1 MCPSSTLTTT
11 LSEVAFHSMSGHIIL
26 CGDDALAT
34 RIIEELNATG
44 MRVVT
49 VQSAA
54 ALAAAEVA
62 DAQAV
67 ICADDDDELNLEI
80 ALLARQANPNVR
92 VVARLGN
99 GVLREAMA
107 QDNGPGAILD
117 VADLAASSVVEACL
131 ARTTHTISVAGIDF
145 VVSGADAPH
154 DGTLREIYGDLAPVA
169 VIHGENSDT
178 PGEVVACPGRDLRV
192 RQGDWTAMIG
202 TADELVEQ
210 GIKVP
215 RPLSHRKL
223 RRPPVRRFIDAVR
236 LIRDD
241 INPMF
246 YRALAASFSLWIGST
261 VLLRFAYQHP
271 PGMTWIDALYFTTE
285 TIATVGYGDF
295 SFMHQPMWLRIWG
308 IGLMFAG
315 VTTTAILV
323 AFVADVLLSRRF
335 AHSAGR
341 RKVRHLR
348 NHVIVVGL
356 GSFGIRVVS
365 DLTAAG
371 YDVAVIERDDDN
383 RYLTTAARLDVPVI
397 FGDATLRQTLES
409 ARIDQAR
416 AVAVLTRND
425 IVNIETAIVLKE
437 MLGPRTMP
445 EVNRPDVPIVLRVYD
460 RTLGAA
466 VAQRFGFENVRS
478 TVELG
483 APWFIGAAL
492 GLQVLGTFSVGHRSF
507 MVGGLYVKLGSEL
520 DGMRMGDLSTQTRV
534 IAITRPGAPR
544 RLHPRR
550 DAKLNAGDTAYLVGP
565 YRELLD
571 TLRKG
576 QGAQQPDITDPA
588 TTG

>member
-1 MCPSSTLTTT
+1 
-11 LSEVAFHSMSGHIIL
+11 MSGYIIV
-26 CGDDALAT
+26 CGDDPLGL
-34 RIIEELNATG
+34 RIVEELSNAGTS
-44 MRVVT
+44 VVT
-49 VQSAA
+49 LQDPEG
-54 ALAAAEVA
+54 LAAAGVA

-67 ICADDDDELNLEI
+67 ICADDDDALNLEI
-80 ALLARQANPNVR
+80 ALLARQANPHVR
-92 VVARLGN
+92 VVARLAN

-117 VADLAASSVVEACL
+117 VADLAAASVVEACL

-145 VVSGADAPH
+145 VVSGADAPR
-154 DGTLREIYGDLAPVA
+154 DATLRDIFGDLAPVA
-169 VIHGENSDT
+169 VIHDGNSDT
-178 PGEVVACPGRDLRV
+178 PGHVVACPGRDYQV
-192 RQGDWTAMIG
+192 HAGDWTAMIG
-202 TADELVEQ
+202 TAEELTEQ
-210 GIKVP
+210 GVTIP
-215 RPLSHRKL
+215 RPLAHSRA
-223 RRPPVRRFIDAVR
+223 RRPPLRRVIDAVR

-246 YRALAASFSLWIGST
+246 YRALAVSFGLLIGST
-261 VLLRFAYQHP
+261 VLLRFAYKHP

-323 AFVADVLLSRRF
+323 AFIADVLLSRRF
-335 AHSAGR
+335 SQSAGR

-348 NHVIVVGL
+348 HHVIVVGL
-356 GSFGIRVVS
+356 GSFGVRVVS

-383 RYLTTAARLDVPVI
+383 RYLSTAARLDVPVI

-409 ARIDQAR
+409 ARIDEAR
-416 AVAVLTRND
+416 AVAVLTQDD
-425 IVNIETAIVLKE
+425 IANIEIGIVLQE
-437 MLGPRTMP
+437 MLGPRTLP
-445 EVNRPDVPIVLRVYD
+445 EINRPDVPIVLRVYD

-466 VAQRFGFENVRS
+466 VAARFGFENVLS

-492 GLQVLGTFSVGHRSF
+492 GLQVLGTFSVGQRSF
-507 MVGGLYVKLGSEL
+507 MVGGMYVAPGSEL
-520 DGMRMGDLSTQTRV
+520 DGMRMFDLSTQTRV
-534 IAITRPGAPR
+534 IAITRADEPV

-550 DAKLNAGDTAYLVGP
+550 DARLSAGDTAYLVGP

-576 QGAQQPDITDPA
+576 QGAQQADVSTDPA
-588 TTG
+588 KTG